1 MVSNTQLNMYSKTQ
15 EKRNAHILRNNLLL
29 VVYKNQT
36 LKIISLFFAL
46 LLTTTSVKTQQ
57 LDIPPFGT
65 DTSFET
71 MTWNIEWFPKNGQI
85 TVDYVTEIILDLEID
100 VVALQE
106 IDDKTYFDELLANL
120 EGWEGYY
127 VESKYSN
134 LAYVYNTEFI
144 QLIDFYEIYTTEEY
158 WRPFPRAPM
167 VFELSFLNQKF
178 ILINN
183 HLKCCGDA
191 ILDPTDPW
199 DEETRRRDAS
209 VLLEDYIRNYH
220 DGENVIMLG
229 DLNDILTDS
238 PANNVFNVFLDDDEN
253 YRFPDMSIA
262 EGSSY
267 SWSYPSWPSHIDH
280 LLITNELFD
289 ELQNGE
295 SDIQTLRLDDFFD
308 GGFNEY
314 DANVSDHR
322 PVALKLKTENSTDLV
337 DKRNTEVAM
346 VNFPNP
352 FKESTTFHFTNA
364 IGETH
369 IEIYNINGFLVD
381 SFVLEE
387 NQLSIKWNASHLP
400 KGIYFARVFSNKRL
414 AGIHKLVLLN

>member
-1 MVSNTQLNMYSKTQ
+1 MVSNTQLIMYSKTQ

-36 LKIISLFFAL
+36 LKIIYLFFAL
-46 LLTTTSVKTQQ
+46 LLTATSVKTQQ

-352 FKESTTFHFTNA
+352 FNESTTFLFTKT
-364 IGETH
+364 IGETQ
-369 IEIYNINGFLVD
+369 IEIYNLNGFLVD
-381 SFVLEE
+381 SFVLEKD
-387 NQLSIKWNASHLP
+387 QLSINWNASHLP
-400 KGIYFARVFSNKRL
+400 QGIYFARVFSNKGL

>member
-1 MVSNTQLNMYSKTQ
+1 MYSKTQ